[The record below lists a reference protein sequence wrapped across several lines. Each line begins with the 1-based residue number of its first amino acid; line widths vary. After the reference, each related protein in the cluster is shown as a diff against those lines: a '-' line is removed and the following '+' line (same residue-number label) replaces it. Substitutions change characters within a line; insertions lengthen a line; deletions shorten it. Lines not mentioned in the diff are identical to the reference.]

1 MVEAD
6 GCMLEHSD
14 SANNDMLEV
23 KEPQLISS
31 DLGLHLFNDLLALA
45 VNRESLLALQ
55 AEAREGIG
63 GLKTSKP
70 NQNQILGIIFPE
82 VEYGSTESI
91 VQSRQ
96 DLVKLSAKLKVQG
109 QVQSIL
115 VKYFEGLEAEI
126 NPAILDQVALSQTKT
141 GKPEDDDK
149 LAKVMPA
156 ISLCELQWGK
166 AGFPPKLHR
175 ILECVVSGK
184 LYAAL

>member
-1 MVEAD
+1 
-6 GCMLEHSD
+6 MLEI
-14 SANNDMLEV
+14 
-23 KEPQLISS
+23 KEPQLAPR
-31 DLGLHLFNDLLALA
+31 DLGLSLFNDLLLLA
-45 VNRESLLALQ
+45 VGDTVLSSLQKEVKIKLGSLNT
-55 AEAREGIG
+55 AR
-63 GLKTSKP
+63 S
-70 NQNQILGIIFPE
+70 NQNQIIRIIFPE

-126 NPAILDQVALSQTKT
+126 DPAILDQVALSQTKT
-141 GKPEDDDK
+141 GKPEEDDK